1 MQEMLAPT
9 ANIMG
14 MGLGEKVALITD
26 GRFSGG
32 TRGACI
38 GHVSPEAAAG
48 GPIAALVEGDTINI
62 DLDERRLDVDLLP
75 EEIQQRLS
83 EVHHP
88 AERIKSRWLRRYAS
102 MVTSANTGA
111 VLADI

>member
-1 MQEMLAPT
+1 
-9 ANIMG
+9 

-38 GHVSPEAAAG
+38 GHISPEAAAG
-48 GPIAALVEGDTINI
+48 GPIAALEDGDMINI
-62 DLDERRLDVDLLP
+62 DLVENRLDVNLSP
-75 EEIQQRLS
+75 EQITQRLGK
-83 EVHHP
+83 VTP
-88 AERIKSRWLRRYAS
+88 PKERVTSRWLRRYAS

-111 VLADI
+111 VLAEV